1 MMVYSVLKE
10 VLKYD
15 ECGWSNA
22 RSRARGFLYEE
33 KIAMINT
40 PLELLDNVLI
50 EIFQNYMAYNVEL
63 TYLFICNGLSIQN
76 NLIEL

>member
-1 MMVYSVLKE
+1 
-10 VLKYD
+10 
-15 ECGWSNA
+15 
-22 RSRARGFLYEE
+22 
-33 KIAMINT
+33 MINT

-50 EIFQNYMAYNVEL
+50 EIFQNYMGYNVEL